1 MNKSP
6 GDTAGRVAVDHTV
19 ADRAAG
25 IDTGDTAVEGTVAGD
40 TVAEG
45 TVAAEDTAAAEG
57 IAAAPHHT
65 SSDTASHSAADLSI
79 PIQIPKTLHRHR
91 HTD

>member
-1 MNKSP
+1 MSKSP
-6 GDTAGRVAVDHTV
+6 GDTAGRVALDHTV

-45 TVAAEDTAAAEG
+45 TVAAEGTAAAEG
-57 IAAAPHHT
+57 IAGGGADAQGTAVADKNPSGILAP
-65 SSDTASHSAADLSI
+65 SH
-79 PIQIPKTLHRHR
+79 R
-91 HTD
+91 